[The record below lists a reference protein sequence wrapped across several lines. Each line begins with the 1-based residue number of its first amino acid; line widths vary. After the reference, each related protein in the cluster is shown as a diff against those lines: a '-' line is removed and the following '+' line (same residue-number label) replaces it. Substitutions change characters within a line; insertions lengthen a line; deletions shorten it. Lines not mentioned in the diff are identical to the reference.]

1 MWQMKS
7 LEATLVGALRR
18 EKLAETA
25 VMRLDAEIEQMNRLV
40 CLAATM
46 S

>member
-1 MWQMKS
+1 MVC

-25 VMRLDAEIEQMNRLV
+25 ARRLDAEIEQMNRLV
-40 CLAATM
+40 CVAITKA
-46 S
+46 